1 MDFNSAYNWVDR
13 TLAGGFLPGGAES
26 PWGKL
31 RRGASKYYNQLD
43 KTVGGSLPG
52 GIPPVVEESG
62 QDVLRESPLDSSGK
76 SRQTGE
82 SAYRPASAGSTVPSA
97 GGGDSLMDIIRFLAE
112 REEVSRG
119 KLLDPEYQ
127 RFRKDLEVEAYRRM
141 ADIAQG
147 AAMEKSR
154 ERSRREIELQ
164 NMRSWEAITRSQIE
178 KEARLAESLART
190 AYIASTPNANVLSA
204 LAPVAQQSMAAYK
217 QPQSVFPS

>member
-1 MDFNSAYNWVDR
+1 MPWTPRGWVDDTGR
-13 TLAGGFLPGGAES
+13 
-26 PWGKL
+26 PWQDPTQDPSL
-31 RRGASKYYNQLD
+31 RFPMPSA
-43 KTVGGSLPG
+43 
-52 GIPPVVEESG
+52 PVAPVAPSM
-62 QDVLRESPLDSSGK
+62 P
-76 SRQTGE
+76 TGE
-82 SAYRPASAGSTVPSA
+82 IIDRSPMGADGAGAFVPASSMSDVPGA
-97 GGGDSLMDIIRFLAE
+97 GGGDPLVDLLRDLYKQKAASEGR
-112 REEVSRG
+112 
-119 KLLDPEYQ
+119 LLDPEYQ
-127 RFRKDLEVEAYRRM
+127 RGLSDIQVEAYRRM

-164 NMRSWEAITRSQIE
+164 NMKSWEAITRSQID

>member
-1 MDFNSAYNWVDR
+1 MPWTPRGWVDETGR
-13 TLAGGFLPGGAES
+13 PWQDPTQDPSLRFPMPSAPVAPVAPAVPNMPTGDIIDRSPMGTDGAGAF
-26 PWGKL
+26 
-31 RRGASKYYNQLD
+31 
-43 KTVGGSLPG
+43 V
-52 GIPPVVEESG
+52 
-62 QDVLRESPLDSSGK
+62 
-76 SRQTGE
+76 
-82 SAYRPASAGSTVPSA
+82 PASSMSDVPGA
-97 GGGDSLMDIIRFLAE
+97 GGGDPLVDLLRDLYKQKAASEGR
-112 REEVSRG
+112 
-119 KLLDPEYQ
+119 LLDPEYQ
-127 RFRKDLEVEAYRRM
+127 RGLSDIQVEAYRRM

-164 NMRSWEAITRSQIE
+164 NMKSWEAITRSQID